1 MDGLTNYSD
10 NRAIIF
16 ADEPEDRQQKYR
28 LNRYADYLDEIS
40 AKWYMPD
47 LKAYSAYLKEQG
59 LSAGSRSAHLSTI
72 RMRYVDIVLNRDP
85 FWTIAKKEAPGDFV
99 AQKAF
104 VDEIIERLKNAINPR
119 LSRVK
124 TVKVQDRPNNQIR
137 LTSKQAEALLK
148 APDSGTLQG
157 LRDRAILA
165 LMLATGIREAELCAL
180 QVEDLRQR
188 DANGEL
194 VLHIREGKGA
204 KERIVYYGPLAGVLG
219 VVDRYLEAAGITA
232 GPVFRGLHQ
241 NKRDLRSTPLSVR
254 QVEYILSSYP
264 IRIGKEKKSVKPHDL
279 RRSFA
284 RLWFEAGG
292 DLTGLQQNLGHVD
305 QRTTLSYIGSLGAE
319 HRKPP
324 ELFKFS

>member
-1 MDGLTNYSD
+1 MNELTNYSD
-10 NRAIIF
+10 NRAIILGE
-16 ADEPEDRQQKYR
+16 EPEDRQQKYR
-28 LNRYADYLDEIS
+28 LNTYADYLDEIGV
-40 AKWYMPD
+40 KWYMPD
-47 LKAYSAYLKEQG
+47 LKSYSAYLRNRG
-59 LSAGSRSAHLSTI
+59 LSARSRSAHLSTI

-85 FWTIAKKEAPGDFV
+85 FWKLATEQFPGDFV

-119 LSRVK
+119 ASKVK
-124 TVKVQDRPNNQIR
+124 TVTVQDRPNDQIR
-137 LTSKQAEALLK
+137 LTVEQAETLLD
-148 APDSGTLQG
+148 APDSETLQG

-180 QVEDLRQR
+180 QVEDLRQH
-188 DANGEL
+188 DENGDL

-204 KERIVYYGPLAGVLG
+204 KERIVYYGPLASALE
-219 VVDRYLEAAGITA
+219 VVDRYLEKAGITA

-241 NKRDLRSTPLSVR
+241 NKRDLRSTPLGVR
-254 QVEYILSSYP
+254 QVENILGSYP
-264 IRIGKEKKSVKPHDL
+264 VKIGREMKSVKPHDL

-292 DLTGLQQNLGHVD
+292 DLTGLQQNLGHID
-305 QRTTLSYIGSLGAE
+305 QRTTLGYVGALGGA

-324 ELFKFS
+324 KLFDFS